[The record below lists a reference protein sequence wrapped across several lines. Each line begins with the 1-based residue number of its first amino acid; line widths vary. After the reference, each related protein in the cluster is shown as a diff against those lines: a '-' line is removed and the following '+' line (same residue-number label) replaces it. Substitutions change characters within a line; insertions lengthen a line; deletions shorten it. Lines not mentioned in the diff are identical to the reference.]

1 MKNLIKSIFVLLFL
15 NLNIVFSQL
24 NINLS
29 YNGYADNNL
38 FRSPQ
43 SVSDFLSSAKLRTS
57 YRFDKE
63 GLTIYNNINLLGYK
77 EYSERNFLTNNI
89 GLSKHF
95 KLGENQFS
103 NMYLGGNWNL
113 RANKEDYEYYNYSQL
128 SGYLNLQLFTNIAL
142 FKGGYSYRWR
152 EYINWS
158 GLSNHLHNVFFQINK
173 SLPTRTTLIL
183 ETGFGNKSFIG
194 KDSITTT
201 IKTGQGNGNRSGT
214 STITKAISKP
224 LNTSQ
229 INLTL
234 RLSQS
239 INDKTGLFVQYRKQ
253 ISMDDETSY
262 QNFDDYYQDDE
273 LFDDPYTY
281 ESDAYSTQL
290 TIMLPES
297 SKILIGGSY
306 HDKNYISEK
315 ILIDENDVLGAN
327 DLRID
332 NQYIAFVDISKIFNV
347 RKDWLN
353 SIKLNIYFTYT
364 NNESNS
370 YWYNYENSAFGGGI
384 QINF

>member
-43 SVSDFLSSAKLRTS
+43 PISDFLSSVKLGTS

-77 EYSERNFLTNNI
+77 EYSERNFLINNV
-89 GLSKHF
+89 GLLKHF

-103 NMYLGGNWNL
+103 NMYLGSNWNL
-113 RANKEDYEYYNYSQL
+113 RVNKKDYEYYNYSQL
-128 SGYLNLQLFTNIAL
+128 SGYLNLQLFTKIAL

-158 GLSNHLHNVFFQINK
+158 DLSNHLHNAFIQINK
-173 SLPTRTTLIL
+173 SLPTRTTIIL
-183 ETGFGNKSFIG
+183 ETGFGNKSFLG
-194 KDSITTT
+194 KDSMTST
-201 IKTGQGNGNRSGT
+201 IKTGRGNGMRSET
-214 STITKAISKP
+214 STFTEAISKS

-229 INLTL
+229 FNLTL

-273 LFDDPYTY
+273 LFDDPFTF
-281 ESDAYSTQL
+281 ESDEYSTQL
-290 TIMLPES
+290 TFILPKS
-297 SKILIGGSY
+297 SKMLVGGSY
-306 HDKNYISEK
+306 HDKNYISE
-315 ILIDENDVLGAN
+315 IIFVDENDVIGTE

-332 NQYIAFVDISKIFNV
+332 KQYNYFFDLSKIINV
-347 RKDWLN
+347 QKDWLN
-353 SIKLNIYFTYT
+353 SIKLNIYYTYS

-370 YWYNYENSAFGGGI
+370 YWYNYKNSAFGGGI